1 MFVRVF
7 TNTERYLFET
17 YKPSLLSDFHYDMNE
32 DNEIVGIY
40 YYYDNDEEYFN
51 NIVNNLI
58 ELLVSL

>member
-1 MFVRVF
+1 MFVKVF
-7 TNTERYLFET
+7 TNIERYLFET
-17 YKPSLLSDFHYDMNE
+17 YKPSLLSNFYYDMNE

-58 ELLVSL
+58 ELLISL